1 MCVRSPFF
9 DLKFLQPTKDNFGSG
24 ATIANLVD
32 PAGAAAA
39 AMGPATTARRLF
51 LGGGPEVFMTN
62 CVVDVLQAL
71 TALGLIG
78 TTLDTIVNVPS
89 VENVET

>member
-1 MCVRSPFF
+1 MYVCWLDPNFSFHLTF
-9 DLKFLQPTKDNFGSG
+9 QPAIAKDNFGS
-24 ATIANLVD
+24 TSIANLVD
-32 PAGAAAA
+32 PAGASAAG
-39 AMGPATTARRLF
+39 MGPDSTARRLF

-78 TTLDTIVNVPS
+78 TTLDTIVNVP
-89 VENVET
+89 